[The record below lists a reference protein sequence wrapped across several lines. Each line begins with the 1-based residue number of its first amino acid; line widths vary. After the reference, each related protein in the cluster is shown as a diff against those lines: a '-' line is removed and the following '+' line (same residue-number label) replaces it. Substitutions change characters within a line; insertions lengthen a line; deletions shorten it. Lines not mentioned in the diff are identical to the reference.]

1 MIGRLSS
8 SRLSIALFV
17 VLGTGL
23 AAAQLASQG
32 APQIA
37 PERYERANQLRRDF
51 QGLAVGVP
59 DPATAIPDTSRFWY
73 RKSVAGGH
81 QFVVV
86 DAATRAKRPAFDHA
100 RLAASLSTAAGGKY
114 TAVTLPFTTIR
125 FVDNERSVEVQAGNG
140 LWRCQLESYTCTK
153 QAAGPGGGRGGGRRG
168 GGPPSPDAV
177 DDEFEAPPA
186 EYGNDVYDGMVDL
199 SPQGDQ
205 PPAGLQV
212 FGAER
217 PRGNQAPR
225 PSPDGT
231 LEALIVDHNVVV
243 RPRGQAA
250 SGEPRRLSTDGTA
263 AEYYTTNSI
272 AWSPDSTKLVAYR
285 VKAGDRRLVHFVE
298 SSPSNQVQPRH
309 WVRDYAKP
317 GDTLDVA
324 QPVLFAV
331 DGSRATVIEN
341 TLFFPNP
348 YSLSNP
354 VWRRDGRA
362 FTFEYNQRGHQ
373 MFRVVEVDAAGGRP
387 RAVITEESRTFVD
400 YRPLAPNPRDTGK
413 KVRHELNDG
422 REVIWMSERD
432 GWAHLYLYDGTTG
445 QVKNQI
451 TKGPWVV
458 RGIERVD
465 EAARQIWFQASGM
478 YPGRDP
484 YFVHYYRIN
493 FDGTGLTTLTDG
505 DGDHAVSFSSDMRY
519 FVDTWSRV
527 DMAPVSELRRADD
540 GRLIMPLERGDLSA
554 LRAKGWRAPEVFSAM
569 GRDGKTDI
577 WGTITRPMDFDPSKK
592 YPVIENIY
600 AGPQGS
606 FVPKRFSVTVNALAE
621 LGFVVVQID
630 GMGTNNRSKAFH
642 DVAFKNLA
650 DAGLPDRILWH
661 KAVAAKYPWYD
672 ITRVGVYGTS
682 AGGQNALGALLFH
695 PDFYKAGVANSG
707 CHDNRMDK
715 IWWNEQWMSWP
726 VGPEYAASSNVVHAA
741 KLQGKLL
748 LVFGELDTNVDP
760 ASTLQVANALIRA
773 NKTFD
778 LIAVPGGGHGAGGA
792 YYQRALQDFFVRHLH
807 GQQTPDWNR
816 TKS

>member
-1 MIGRLSS
+1 VIARLTSL
-8 SRLSIALFV
+8 RLAIALIV
-17 VLGTGL
+17 ALGTSLVATQGL
-23 AAAQLASQG
+23 
-32 APQIA
+32 PQIA
-37 PERYERANQLRRDF
+37 PDQYERANQLRRDF
-51 QGLAVGVP
+51 QGLVVGAP

-81 QFVVV
+81 EFIVV
-86 DAATRAKRPAFDHA
+86 DAETRAKRPAFDHA
-100 RLAASLSTAAGGKY
+100 RLAASLSKAASAKY

-125 FVDNERSVEVQAGNG
+125 FVDGERSMEVDAGGG
-140 LWRCQLESYTCTK
+140 LWRCDLQQYACVK
-153 QAAGPGGGRGGGRRG
+153 QAATGRGGGGGRRG
-168 GGPPSPDAV
+168 GGPPVPPLI
-177 DDEFEAPPA
+177 DDEPPV
-186 EYGNDVYDGMVDL
+186 EYANDVYDGMVDL
-199 SPQGDQ
+199 APQGDQ

-212 FGAER
+212 PGAAR
-217 PRGNQAPR
+217 GGGNQMPR
-225 PSPDGT
+225 PSPDQK
-231 LEALIVDHNVVV
+231 LEAVIVDYNVVV
-243 RPRGQAA
+243 RPRGPRAGA
-250 SGEPRRLSTDGTA
+250 ENRRLSTDGTA
-263 AEYYTTNSI
+263 DHYYTTNSI
-272 AWSPDSTKLVAYR
+272 SWSPDSTKLVAYR
-285 VKAGDRRLVHFVE
+285 VRAGDRRQVHYVE
-298 SSPSNQVQPRH
+298 SSPGSQVQPRH

-324 QPVLFAV
+324 QPVLFQA
-331 DGSRATVIEN
+331 DGSQREVIDN
-341 TLFFPNP
+341 TLFANP

-362 FTFEYNQRGHQ
+362 FTFEYNERGHQ
-373 MFRVVEVDAAGGRP
+373 RFRVIEVDAAAGRP
-387 RAVITEESRTFVD
+387 RAVISEDSQTFID
-400 YRPLAPNPRDTGK
+400 YRPLVNNPRDTGK

-465 EAARQIWFQASGM
+465 EAKRQIWFQASGM

-493 FDGTGLTTLTDG
+493 FDGTGLTTLTEG

-527 DMAPVSELRRADD
+527 DQAPVSELRRGDD
-540 GRLIMPLERGDLSA
+540 GRLVMPLERGDVSA
-554 LRAKGWRAPEVFSAM
+554 LSAKGWRPPEVFSAM

-577 WGTITRPMDFDPSKK
+577 WGTITRPVDFDPARK
-592 YPVIENIY
+592 YSVIENIY

-606 FVPKRFSVTVNALAE
+606 FVPKRFSVAVNALAE
-621 LGFVVVQID
+621 LGFIVVQID

-661 KAVAAKYPWYD
+661 QAVAARYPWYD

-682 AGGQNALGALLFH
+682 AGGQSALGALLFH
-695 PDFYKAGVANSG
+695 PDVYKVGVANSG

-726 VGPEYAASSNVVHAA
+726 VGPQYAASSNVVHAG
-741 KLQGKLL
+741 KLEGKLL
-748 LVFGELDTNVDP
+748 LVYGELDTNVDP
-760 ASTLQVANALIRA
+760 SSTLQVANALIRA
-773 NKTFD
+773 NKVFD
-778 LIAVPGGGHGAGGA
+778 LIAVPNGGHGAGGA
-792 YYQRALQDFFVRHLH
+792 YYQRALQDFFVRHLQ
-807 GQQTPDWNR
+807 GLQTPDWNR
-816 TKS
+816 R